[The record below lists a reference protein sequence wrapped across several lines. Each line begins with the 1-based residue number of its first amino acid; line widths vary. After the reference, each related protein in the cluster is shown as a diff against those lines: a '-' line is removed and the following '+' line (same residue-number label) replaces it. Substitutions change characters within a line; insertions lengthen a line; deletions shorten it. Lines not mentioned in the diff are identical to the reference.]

1 MIWSVDELIQGLH
14 NGRIIKMNVSLPK
27 ELEEF
32 VLKEVAQ
39 GGYPSAEAVVVEA
52 VRELQN
58 RIDDAGAQ
66 IPMAPSPDGN
76 CPPEL
81 RSLLLEAVNG
91 PHHPMP
97 SNYFQQLRERL
108 RQSDSNEPGSRVCV
122 VNTHTCHFDRMEF
135 GKPD

>member
-1 MIWSVDELIQGLH
+1 MIGRFTKLTWSSQRGKVA
-14 NGRIIKMNVSLPK
+14 KMNVSLPK

-39 GGYPSAEAVVVEA
+39 GGYPSPEAVVVEA

-66 IPMAPSPDGN
+66 IPMAPLPDGN
-76 CPPEL
+76 CPSEL

-97 SNYFQQLRERL
+97 LDYFQRLRERL
-108 RQSDSNEPGSRVCV
+108 RQSDS
-122 VNTHTCHFDRMEF
+122 
-135 GKPD
+135 K